1 MQFHVNLRQVT
12 YALSDALDMVG
23 VDALGHGKRV
33 AYMAAECANQLAVPR
48 ERYDRLI
55 CAAILHDCGVSS
67 TRIHQHLIQELDWS
81 GVQAHCD
88 RGGRLLQGC
97 RPLADL
103 AEPVRLHHTHWKVLE
118 GQRLDAE
125 DVEIANL
132 IFLADR
138 VDALCAQHGTEN
150 LLLARKEICNVI
162 RGQSGHLFAPYLVD
176 AFATVSQR
184 ESFWLTLDEREIDH
198 YLRAW
203 VARGATYRV
212 DSPSLRA
219 VADIF
224 ATVVDAKSPFTAE
237 HSRGVAV
244 LSRNIGAW
252 AGLDRMTCDKL
263 ELAGLLHDLGKLRV
277 PDEILEKAGPL
288 DEREL
293 AVMARHSFDTYAIL
307 EPIEGLHEVA
317 LWAAMHHE
325 KVSGEGYPFRHSGEA
340 LPLEARILAVADVF
354 QALAQERPYRAPLP
368 PGEIVRILGQMVD
381 CGHLDGDMVALIA
394 ERPEESWASAMQI
407 ADARRVPLPREKTV
421 PEDHASVDW
430 RALQGQWI
438 GY

>member
-1 MQFHVNLRQVT
+1 MQFQVNLRQVT

-23 VDALGHGKRV
+23 VDSLGHGKRV

-67 TRIHQHLIQELDWS
+67 TRIHQHLIQDLDWS
-81 GVQAHCD
+81 GAQAHCD
-88 RGGRLLQGC
+88 WGHALLRRC
-97 RPLADL
+97 PPLADL
-103 AEPVRLHHTHWKVLE
+103 AEPVRLHHTHWRVLE
-118 GQRLDAE
+118 RQDHNAE

-132 IFLADR
+132 IFLTDR
-138 VDALCAQHGTEN
+138 VDALCAQHGAEN
-150 LLLARKEICNVI
+150 LLLARKEISAVI
-162 RGQSGHLFAPYLVD
+162 REQAGRMFSPYLVD
-176 AFATVSQR
+176 AFFAVSQR
-184 ESFWLTLDEREIDH
+184 ESFWLALGEREIDH

-203 VARGATYRV
+203 VARGATYDV

-237 HSRGVAV
+237 HSRGVAA
-244 LSRNIGAW
+244 LSRKVGSW
-252 AGLDRMTCDKL
+252 AGLDGMTCDKL

-277 PDEILEKAGPL
+277 PDEILEKTGPL
-288 DEREL
+288 DDREL

-325 KVSGEGYPFRHSGEA
+325 KVSGEGYPFRHSGDS

-354 QALAQERPYRAPLP
+354 QALAQERPYRHPLP
-368 PGEIVRILGQMVD
+368 PDEIVRILGQMVD
-381 CGHLDGDMVALIA
+381 RGHLDGDMVGLVA
-394 ERPEESWASAMQI
+394 ERADESWASAMQI
-407 ADARRVPLPREKTV
+407 TDTGGVPRSRTKGMPD
-421 PEDHASVDW
+421 DHSSVDW
-430 RALQGQWI
+430 KALQDQWV